1 MTTIFEIQK
10 QSPSHA
16 NPYIKSVAMTSS
28 LRSPSVSSIHLM
40 EKFRRGSA
48 PARQNAGS
56 VASSSAEQRKR
67 PSIGRAAGSLHS
79 KIAAPFKSGK
89 KKVDQSE
96 DGEEST

>member
-10 QSPSHA
+10 QLPSYA
-16 NPYIKSVAMTSS
+16 NPYIKSVAMSSS
-28 LRSPSVSSIHLM
+28 LRSPSVSSIHLI

-48 PARQNAGS
+48 PARQNVGTK
-56 VASSSAEQRKR
+56 QRKR

>member
-1 MTTIFEIQK
+1 
-10 QSPSHA
+10 
-16 NPYIKSVAMTSS
+16 
-28 LRSPSVSSIHLM
+28 M

-48 PARQNAGS
+48 PARQNGGS
-56 VASSSAEQRKR
+56 VASSGTEQRRR
-67 PSIGRAAGSLHS
+67 PSIGRAAASLHS

>member
-10 QSPSHA
+10 QLPSHA
-16 NPYIKSVAMTSS
+16 NPYIKSVAMSSS
-28 LRSPSVSSIHLM
+28 LRSHSVSSIHLM

-56 VASSSAEQRKR
+56 VASSGAERRKR

>member
-1 MTTIFEIQK
+1 
-10 QSPSHA
+10 
-16 NPYIKSVAMTSS
+16 
-28 LRSPSVSSIHLM
+28 M

-48 PARQNAGS
+48 LARQNAGS
-56 VASSSAEQRKR
+56 VASGGAEQRKR
-67 PSIGRAAGSLHS
+67 PGIGRAAGSLHS

>member
-10 QSPSHA
+10 QLPSHA
-16 NPYIKSVAMTSS
+16 NPYIKSVAMSSS

-56 VASSSAEQRKR
+56 VASSSAGQRKR